1 MIGLTKLEGRVLAA
15 LETLTVDGVGPSLEE
30 VMAAT
35 GLGSR
40 SGVHRVVVNLEG
52 KGRVRRAPGR
62 ARAIEIVKPTKLD
75 GIDIESLSQTELLA
89 LSFAIDARLDDLQ
102 AAA

>member
-1 MIGLTKLEGRVLAA
+1 MIGLTKLEGKVMAA
-15 LETLTVDGVGPSLEE
+15 LEALTVDGVGPSFDEI
-30 VMAAT
+30 MTAT

-40 SGVHRVVVNLEG
+40 GGVHRVVTRLEE
-52 KGRVRRAPGR
+52 KGRIRRFHHR
-62 ARAIEIVKPTKLD
+62 ARSIEIVNPAKLD
-75 GIDIESLSQTELLA
+75 RIDIDSLSQTELLA